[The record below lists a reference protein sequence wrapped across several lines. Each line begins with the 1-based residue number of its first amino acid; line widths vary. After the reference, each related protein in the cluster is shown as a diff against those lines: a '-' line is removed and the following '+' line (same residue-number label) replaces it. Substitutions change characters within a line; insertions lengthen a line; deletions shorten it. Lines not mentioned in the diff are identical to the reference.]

1 MEASW
6 TRSESKK
13 LKRDPLIVQAQVDYK
28 TTWSNRSQA
37 TLELVDIRQPDFH
50 DKSTT
55 SAAFTHQACSAGSAH
70 QLQARRSPH
79 SKLKEVGD
87 ERAELASAQVTR
99 IDHD

>member
-50 DKSTT
+50 RRQERYFNGVHSPGLFCGFCSSVTGET
-55 SAAFTHQACSAGSAH
+55 VSALEAQRG
-70 QLQARRSPH
+70 RR
-79 SKLKEVGD
+79 
-87 ERAELASAQVTR
+87 
-99 IDHD
+99 